1 MNFFK
6 ILIILTLFFSAIQNS
21 FADSHDKKNI
31 VDQAKNLADKAKEQY
46 DQDIQTWK
54 TNKNSKQYD
63 FIPNEKKSGPVSMKT
78 SKLSKALTANLNNN
92 EEPGLRV

>member
-1 MNFFK
+1 MTELAVRWAK
-6 ILIILTLFFSAIQNS
+6 CAVGKR
-21 FADSHDKKNI
+21 KKYQI
-31 VDQAKNLADKAKEQY
+31 LADKAKEQY